1 MGAAFCFVFYFA
13 SVFNE
18 GLPCVL
24 YFKSVAGVWFA
35 FKNLVGA
42 LDFFSSFSPAPRR
55 CGAHYRK
62 PKAAPLLCTK
72 MLLTTATTTH
82 IAARRQ
88 PPRRLACFAPRRRGR
103 KPRKQ
108 RRRGLTTTTPQCKY
122 NEIKRRKHDAAL
134 PVSSRRWCT
143 TQGISEGEE

>member
-1 MGAAFCFVFYFA
+1 MMAVVWRCEPRSHGRNKAGTPLPGRRPGMSERRSSCFLHFFVWLFLYLTKDSRVFCIL
-13 SVFNE
+13 S
-18 GLPCVL
+18 PW
-24 YFKSVAGVWFA
+24 KVWFA

-82 IAARRQ
+82 FAARRQ
-88 PPRRLACFAPRRRGR
+88 PPRRLACFAPRRRG
-103 KPRKQ
+103 
-108 RRRGLTTTTPQCKY
+108 
-122 NEIKRRKHDAAL
+122 
-134 PVSSRRWCT
+134 
-143 TQGISEGEE
+143 